1 MGKQK
6 TTEQQTYQVPEEIK
20 QRVRDFMNDFLKEH
34 EISKSGLVRKMNAEL
49 GRSASKT
56 AMMDKFS
63 RASFKLSEVME
74 ILDLYGYE
82 LKIVPKKAI
91 ETLKSPKSNNT

>member
-1 MGKQK
+1 MSKQK

-20 QRVRDFMNDFLKEH
+20 QRVRTFMNDFLKEH
-34 EISKSGLVRKMNAEL
+34 EISKSGLVRKMNVEL

-56 AMMDKFS
+56 AMIDKFT

-74 ILDLYGYE
+74 ILDLFGYE
-82 LKIVPKKAI
+82 LKIIQKVPI
-91 ETLKSPKSNNT
+91 EACKNECKD

>member
-1 MGKQK
+1 MTKQK

-34 EISKSGLVRKMNAEL
+34 ELSKSGLVRKMNAEL

-82 LKIVPKKAI
+82 LKIVPKRAI
-91 ETLKSPKSNNT
+91 EAPKSSKSNNT

>member
-1 MGKQK
+1 MTKNK
-6 TTEQQTYQVPEEIK
+6 TSEQQTYQVPEGIK
-20 QRVRDFMNDFLKEH
+20 QKVRDFMNDFLKEH
-34 EISKSGLVRKMNAEL
+34 EITKTGLARKMNAEL

-56 AMMDKFS
+56 AMMDKFA

-82 LKIVPKKAI
+82 LKIVPKRAI
-91 ETLKSPKSNNT
+91 EAPKLPKFNKT

>member
-20 QRVRDFMNDFLKEH
+20 RRLTDFMNDFLKEH
-34 EISKSGLVRKMNAEL
+34 EISKSGLARKMNAEL

-82 LKIVPKKAI
+82 LKIVPKRAI
-91 ETLKSPKSNNT
+91 EASENECNN

>member
-1 MGKQK
+1 MTKQK

-34 EISKSGLVRKMNAEL
+34 ELSKSGLVRKMNAEL
-49 GRSASKT
+49 GRTASKT

-82 LKIVPKKAI
+82 LKIVPKETI
-91 ETLKSPKSNNT
+91 EAPKSPKSNNT

>member
-1 MGKQK
+1 MSKKK
-6 TTEQQTYQVPEEIK
+6 TVEQQIYQVPEEVK
-20 QRVRDFMNDFLKEH
+20 QKVRDFMNSFLKEN
-34 EISKSGLVRKMNAEL
+34 ELTKTGLVKRMNAEL

-56 AMMDKFS
+56 AMMDKFA

-82 LKIVPKKAI
+82 LKIVPKSEI
-91 ETLKSPKSNNT
+91 EAPKLPKFNKT